1 MSENIQ
7 SIANGTYVI
16 GQTSATNFVGGPGIK
31 VDSPREGT
39 VRVSNDETV
48 LWEST
53 AGTADTGVFSENITN
68 FEYFDV
74 VFKTNDNIIEV
85 QRFRTD
91 MSSSTFNLYS
101 NLFSPSNGLYI
112 KITRMNYSA
121 TQFTVNNYAEI
132 NIKNAANPTIS
143 QSNKIVLLKVI
154 GINRI
159 SGGNA

>member
-1 MSENIQ
+1 MAKELMEIGGFITSGAEIVNHDN
-7 SIANGTYVI
+7 SLSGNGT
-16 GQTSATNFVGGPGIK
+16 
-31 VDSPREGT
+31 VDSPLGL
-39 VRVSNDETV
+39 NETV

-53 AGTADTGVFSENITN
+53 TGTADTGVFSENITN

-101 NLFSPSNGLYI
+101 NLFSSSNGLFI

-121 TQFTVNNYAEI
+121 TQFTVNSYAEF
-132 NIKNAANPTIS
+132 NIKNNANPTIS
-143 QSNKIVLLKVI
+143 QSNKITLLKVI
-154 GINRI
+154 GINRK
-159 SGGNA
+159 A

>member
-1 MSENIQ
+1 MSEINA
-7 SIANGTYVI
+7 IATNNYLLATQQEVSHDNTLSGNGTVE
-16 GQTSATNFVGGPGIK
+16 
-31 VDSPREGT
+31 SPLG
-39 VRVSNDETV
+39 VSETV

-53 AGTADTGVFSENITN
+53 TGTADTGVFSENITN

-101 NLFSPSNGLYI
+101 NLFSTSNGLYI

-143 QSNKIVLLKVI
+143 QNNKIVLLKVI
-154 GINRI
+154 GINRK
-159 SGGNA
+159 A

>member
-1 MSENIQ
+1 MSDIQ
-7 SIANGTYVI
+7 SISQGNYILQGTVA
-16 GQTSATNFVGGPGIK
+16 TSAGIVGDGSTQNPL
-31 VDSPREGT
+31 RL
-39 VRVSNDETV
+39 DETV

-53 AGTADTGVFSENITN
+53 TGDADTGVFSENITK

-101 NLFSPSNGLYI
+101 NLFSISNGLYI

-121 TQFTVNNYAEI
+121 TQFTVNSYAEI

-154 GINRI
+154 GINRK
-159 SGGNA
+159 A